1 MEFQDLVD
9 SEVKDEKVKFEITE
23 LLKRKMAGEELK
35 EEPKIE
41 ILNEFLERK
50 IEFYKNYV
58 EQIEP
63 NEKPPTELLDEL
75 FKKTIFEVWK

>member
-9 SEVKDEKVKFEITE
+9 SQIKDENLKAEIAA

-35 EEPKIE
+35 EEPRIE

-50 IEFYKNYV
+50 IEFYKDYV

-63 NEKPPTELLDEL
+63 NEKPQTALLDEL
-75 FKKTIFEVWK
+75 FKKTIYEVWK